1 MFQLKYQN
9 LNPLLFRSI
18 SFTEL
23 GASEQLKE
31 WDMRFLHIK
40 NATLFLV
47 NYWFEQNMTYRW
59 QLREEE
65 NVPASIKSK
74 IRAGV
79 PTPRLILYVC

>member
-47 NYWFEQNMTYRW
+47 NVRSVNHDAF
-59 QLREEE
+59 
-65 NVPASIKSK
+65 
-74 IRAGV
+74 
-79 PTPRLILYVC
+79 